1 MTKAEIKINTDVPCK
16 RCGRKESCQNGY
28 CLKCTAD
35 IIENQT
41 ALVNKAVANSTSQ
54 VSNLLENYASDIY
67 EAYVKSEGDFSVGLT
82 VEFKQ
87 SEKSIDTINVKAKI
101 NFITGRIKAESVA
114 EVTTQEKLPI

>member
-1 MTKAEIKINTDVPCK
+1 MTKAEIKINMDVPCK
-16 RCGRKESCQNGY
+16 RCGKKGATQNGY
-28 CLKCTAD
+28 CLPCTAD
-35 IIENQT
+35 IVASQT

>member
-1 MTKAEIKINTDVPCK
+1 MTKAEIKINMDVPCK
-16 RCGRKESCQNGY
+16 RCGKKGATQNGY
-28 CLKCTAD
+28 CLPCATD
-35 IIENQT
+35 IVASQT
-41 ALVNKAVANSTSQ
+41 ALVNKAVANSTNQ

-101 NFITGRIKAESVA
+101 NFITGRIKAESVS

>member
-1 MTKAEIKINTDVPCK
+1 MTKAEIKITDAPCK
-16 RCGRKESCQNGY
+16 KCGRKESCQNGY

-35 IIENQT
+35 IIESQT
-41 ALVNKAVANSTSQ
+41 LLVNKSVANSTSQ
-54 VSNLLENYASDIY
+54 VSNLLEHYASDIY